1 MNDAIIKKHNFST
14 AKNQI
19 QEFSRR
25 LPANPRF
32 EEFEEDGG
40 LFGWFDHNV
49 TGKEMNKFMGKVQN
63 KLISVNSSLR
73 GIIKEFGEIYK
84 ALDYLDNDYIKGI
97 LKAIDNAEKASE
109 QAVSASKQALKA
121 QDDNS
126 KTIEALRKTVQAIK
140 DSKTIIPGLGE
151 KVKEWDSVK
160 KRLESINHLDDMD
173 VAWNQIQEVNLR
185 LDTLMTETD
194 SFKKLI
200 LPELDDAK
208 KKIEDVCNQLALIE
222 HLGDIDG
229 IWIQQ
234 NLQAETIDRLLG
246 DAKDLL
252 GKINSLSA
260 KQDDDVRKVNSDIQ
274 SLQTY
279 INHVKS
285 FKHLGDIDSI
295 WNSVEEAK
303 IFFEQF
309 GKQLKCLEKQQ
320 DISTKEL
327 EDKIKVLADF
337 QSHLSSFEHIDDI
350 DNIWVDLHNQSK
362 SLVSLSSHFTE
373 MQDAFL
379 GFKTEVTS
387 DIQSLQ
393 TYINH
398 VKSFKHLGDIDS
410 IWNSVEEAKIFFEQF
425 GKQLK
430 CLEKQQDIS
439 TKELEDKIKVLADFQ
454 SHLSSFEH
462 IDDIDNIW
470 VDLHNQSKSLVSL
483 SSHFTEM
490 QDAFFGFKTE
500 VTTSLESIV
509 SQQEATNLSLR
520 KKLKYAYCIGGG
532 AILLSVLSV
541 LLQYCGVL

>member
-1 MNDAIIKKHNFST
+1 MNDAIIKKHNFSK

-151 KVKEWDSVK
+151 KVKEWESVK

-185 LDTLMTETD
+185 LDSLMTETD

-327 EDKIKVLADF
+327 ENKIKVLADF
-337 QSHLSSFEHIDDI
+337 QSHLSSFEHIDD
-350 DNIWVDLHNQSK
+350 H
-362 SLVSLSSHFTE
+362 
-373 MQDAFL
+373 
-379 GFKTEVTS
+379 
-387 DIQSLQ
+387 
-393 TYINH
+393 
-398 VKSFKHLGDIDS
+398 
-410 IWNSVEEAKIFFEQF
+410 
-425 GKQLK
+425 
-430 CLEKQQDIS
+430 
-439 TKELEDKIKVLADFQ
+439 
-454 SHLSSFEH
+454 
-462 IDDIDNIW
+462 
-470 VDLHNQSKSLVSL
+470 
-483 SSHFTEM
+483 
-490 QDAFFGFKTE
+490 
-500 VTTSLESIV
+500 
-509 SQQEATNLSLR
+509 
-520 KKLKYAYCIGGG
+520 
-532 AILLSVLSV
+532 
-541 LLQYCGVL
+541 

>member
-1 MNDAIIKKHNFST
+1 MNDAIIKKHNFSK

-84 ALDYLDNDYIKGI
+84 ALDYLDNDYIQGI

-151 KVKEWDSVK
+151 KVKEWESVK

-173 VAWNQIQEVNLR
+173 VAWNQIQELNLR
-185 LDTLMTETD
+185 LDSLMTETD

-285 FKHLGDIDSI
+285 FEHLGDIDSI

-303 IFFEQF
+303 IFLEQF

-320 DISTKEL
+320 DIT
-327 EDKIKVLADF
+327 A
-337 QSHLSSFEHIDDI
+337 
-350 DNIWVDLHNQSK
+350 
-362 SLVSLSSHFTE
+362 
-373 MQDAFL
+373 
-379 GFKTEVTS
+379 
-387 DIQSLQ
+387 
-393 TYINH
+393 
-398 VKSFKHLGDIDS
+398 
-410 IWNSVEEAKIFFEQF
+410 
-425 GKQLK
+425 
-430 CLEKQQDIS
+430 
-439 TKELEDKIKVLADFQ
+439 KELEDKIKVLADFQ

>member
-1 MNDAIIKKHNFST
+1 MNDAIIKKHNFSK

-140 DSKTIIPGLGE
+140 DSKTIIPGLGD
-151 KVKEWDSVK
+151 KVKEWESVK

-185 LDTLMTETD
+185 LDSLITETD
-194 SFKKLI
+194 SFKRLI
-200 LPELDDAK
+200 LPKLDDAK

-222 HLGDIDG
+222 HLGDIDK
-229 IWIQQ
+229 IWNQQ

-246 DAKDLL
+246 NAKDLL
-252 GKINSLSA
+252 RKLNGLSA

-274 SLQTY
+274 TLQSY

-303 IFFEQF
+303 NFLEQF
-309 GKQLKCLEKQQ
+309 GKQLECLEKQQ
-320 DISTKEL
+320 DITTKEL

-362 SLVSLSSHFTE
+362 SLVSLSSR
-373 MQDAFL
+373 
-379 GFKTEVTS
+379 
-387 DIQSLQ
+387 
-393 TYINH
+393 
-398 VKSFKHLGDIDS
+398 
-410 IWNSVEEAKIFFEQF
+410 
-425 GKQLK
+425 
-430 CLEKQQDIS
+430 
-439 TKELEDKIKVLADFQ
+439 
-454 SHLSSFEH
+454 
-462 IDDIDNIW
+462 
-470 VDLHNQSKSLVSL
+470 
-483 SSHFTEM
+483 FTEM

-500 VTTSLESIV
+500 VTKSLESII